1 MTPRND
7 QNGQLGDLERPVAD
21 QRGIE
26 SDEGVDKL
34 GFSFWHLRHRS
45 LSGWLRSAL
54 PVIWSF
60 MQFVLGFFFP
70 AREVLLVQKF
80 CVSSFS
86 ERQHPADNA
95 AFAKMTY
102 KHVHPPAW
110 VLFCFWKL
118 FENVKHRHSQ
128 PLEQLHYVFF
138 FICLIWFSSLCLLSL
153 FDVFLCGYFVR
164 ILYVFIIH
172 HSSIR
177 KYLSCFKAFTIL

>member
-26 SDEGVDKL
+26 SDEVVDKL

-70 AREVLLVQKF
+70 AREVLLVQTF

-86 ERQHPADNA
+86 ERQHPTDNA

-138 FICLIWFSSLCLLSL
+138 FHL
-153 FDVFLCGYFVR
+153 FNLVLQLVP
-164 ILYVFIIH
+164 
-172 HSSIR
+172 
-177 KYLSCFKAFTIL
+177 AFTLWCIPVWLFCMYSVCFYYSSFLHKKIS